1 MGFYLNNTSAYG
13 LFREDFSLT
22 YYVDKTD
29 IIRELVPIIE
39 LKRHGEE
46 KTGVSKGKNLK
57 YLAITRPR
65 RFGKTVM
72 ANMIASYFGKGVDS
86 QRNLTP

>member
-29 IIRELVPIIE
+29 MIRELVPIIE
-39 LKRHGEE
+39 LKQNGEE
-46 KTGVSKGKNLK
+46 RSDNCFTMLEQMW
-57 YLAITRPR
+57 IR
-65 RFGKTVM
+65 
-72 ANMIASYFGKGVDS
+72 
-86 QRNLTP
+86 

>member
-46 KTGVSKGKNLK
+46 K
-57 YLAITRPR
+57 LA
-65 RFGKTVM
+65 
-72 ANMIASYFGKGVDS
+72 
-86 QRNLTP
+86 